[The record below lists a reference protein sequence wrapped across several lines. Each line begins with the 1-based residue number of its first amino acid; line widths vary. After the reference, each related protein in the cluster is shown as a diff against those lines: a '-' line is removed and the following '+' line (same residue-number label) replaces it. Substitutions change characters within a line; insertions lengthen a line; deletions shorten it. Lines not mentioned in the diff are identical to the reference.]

1 MTPAL
6 LERAPSPVALLRAE
20 VERGLDGRFHL
31 VLVNPGARD
40 ALEVEVW
47 VQETPAPEH
56 RAWKGP
62 AAVGGVPARSS
73 VSYPNALSPRRS
85 ELPLALRITWT
96 TPEGRRR
103 EIRTEARGW

>member
-20 VERGLDGRFHL
+20 VERGLGGRFHL
-31 VLVNPGARD
+31 VLVNPEACD

-47 VQETPAPEH
+47 VGEIRAPEN

-62 AAVGGVPARSS
+62 AEVGQVPGHSS
-73 VSYPNALSPRRS
+73 VSYPNALRPRRCD
-85 ELPLALRITWT
+85 LPLALRITWT

-103 EIRTEARGW
+103 EIRTEVRG